1 MLKKNDIIDVE
12 IKSVDFPNKG
22 IGDIKGKK
30 IIVKNTIE
38 GQKVRVRIKKKRRN
52 KIEGQLIEVIERA
65 SIEEADSSCE
75 YFGTCGGCSY
85 LNIPYENQLKL
96 KENQVKTLLDNAGI
110 KGYEFLGID
119 PSPNE
124 YAYRNKM
131 EYSFGDME
139 KGGLLSL
146 GMHQR
151 GKFYEIV
158 TTESC
163 QIVDEDF
170 TKVLKTVLEYFR
182 ELKTTFYHKK
192 THKGYLRHLVVRKA
206 IKTNELLV
214 NLVTS
219 SQQNLDLKNLVYRL
233 QNLNL
238 DSKLVGFLHTINDS
252 LGDVVRSDETRIL
265 FGQDYITEE
274 ILGLKFK
281 ISAFSFFQTNSL
293 GADKLYS
300 IVRDFA
306 GDTGSK
312 VIFDLYCG
320 TGTITQIMASIA
332 KKVIGIEIV
341 KEAIESAKENAKL
354 NNLNNCV
361 FIAGDVMEQ
370 VSELTDKP
378 DIIILDP
385 PRDGIHPKAINKII
399 DFNPQQFIYISCKP
413 TSLVRD
419 LPVFIERGYKVEKI
433 KCIDMFPHT
442 VHVESIILMTYCG
455 SEEKQ

>member
-1 MLKKNDIIDVE
+1 MVKKNNIIDVE

-22 IGDIKGKK
+22 IGDIEGKK

-38 GQKVRVRIKKKRRN
+38 GQKVRVRKKKKRRN

-65 SIEEADSSCE
+65 SIEETDSSCE

-96 KENQVKTLLDNAGI
+96 KKNQVKTLLDNAGI

-219 SQQNLDLKNLVYRL
+219 SQQDLDLTNLVYRL

-252 LGDVVRSDETRIL
+252 LGDVVRSDETKIL

-281 ISAFSFFQTNSL
+281 VSAFSFFQTNSL

-361 FIAGDVMEQ
+361 FIAGDVMEK
-370 VSELTDKP
+370 VSELKDKP

-442 VHVESIILMTYCG
+442 THVECCSLLTRK
-455 SEEKQ
+455 E